1 MKSAI
6 YLGKKKIEI
15 KETPLPCLSDNDVL
29 VKNIYSS
36 ICGTDVAVYQYGE
49 HTGHRISV
57 GEEFG
62 HETISKIVA
71 VGKDNTE
78 FTIGERVYPYPLF
91 ATGDTKRAGTIGGF
105 SEYIKIPNA
114 KRNYSLY
121 SVPEEI
127 PDRVACLIEPFTIG
141 CRAARRGQP
150 KKHENFVVFGCGTIG
165 LASAIALKYFGIEK
179 VMICD
184 ISDFRLSI
192 AQELGFETCNT
203 RSIPFQ
209 DKACSYFGTAH
220 SLKGK
225 VADIDGFIDASGA
238 EEILD
243 LFMEQGKIDSRFIM
257 VAVNNKVHDIDL
269 LHLTYSQ
276 KSVIGSGG
284 YMPEDVC
291 DVLNIMKS
299 GKWDIEKLITHKFPL
314 EEIEKAIQTAS
325 NTEIALNVIIKI

>member
-6 YLGKKKIEI
+6 YLGKKQIEI
-15 KETPLPCLSDNDVL
+15 RETPLPQLDDNDVL
-29 VKNIYSS
+29 IKNIYSS
-36 ICGTDVAVYQYGE
+36 ICGTDVSVYQHGE
-49 HTGHRISV
+49 NTGHCISV

-62 HETISKIVA
+62 HETISKVVA
-71 VGKDNTE
+71 VGKGNKE
-78 FTIGERVYPYPLF
+78 FKVGERVYPYPLF
-91 ATGDTKRAGTIGGF
+91 ATGNTKKAGTIGGF

-114 KRNYSLY
+114 KKNYSLY
-121 SVPEEI
+121 SVPKEI
-127 PDRVACLIEPFTIG
+127 SNKVACLIEPFTVG

-150 KKHENFVVFGCGTIG
+150 KKHDKFVVFGCGTIG

-192 AQELGFETCNT
+192 AQKLGFETCNT
-203 RSIPFQ
+203 RSVSFQ
-209 DKACSYFGTAH
+209 DKACSYFGTAY
-220 SLKGK
+220 SLKGV

-238 EEILD
+238 EEILN
-243 LFMEQGKIDSRFIM
+243 LFMEQGKIDSRFVM

-276 KSVIGSGG
+276 KSIIGSGG
-284 YMPEDVC
+284 YMQEDVF
-291 DVLNIMKS
+291 DVLNIMQS
-299 GKWDIEKLITHKFPL
+299 GKWDIEKLITHEFPL

-325 NTEIALNVIIKI
+325 NTSIALNVIIKI